1 MARRVSLP
9 LLDRRFVLRGM
20 AAALAA
26 SLTGC
31 RITLDEPTSPDFEN
45 ELAPDASP
53 ASDGVEP
60 GPGFE
65 RCGDALCID
74 LENPN
79 NAALRAVDG
88 ARLITVDGK
97 RLLIVRLAEST
108 FVVLSAICTHSGCT
122 VKYSPTRGDVV
133 CPCHGSSFAT
143 DGRVTHGPAAL
154 PLASFATIYDA
165 TAERVTVTLA

>member
-1 MARRVSLP
+1 M
-9 LLDRRFVLRGM
+9 LDRRFVLRGM

-26 SLTGC
+26 TLTGC
-31 RITLDEPTSPDFEN
+31 RITLDETSSPDVGGALE
-45 ELAPDASP
+45 PDAGAP
-53 ASDGVEP
+53 TGDGGDP

-65 RCGDALCID
+65 RCGAELCSD

-97 RLLIVRLAEST
+97 RLLIVRLAETT

-143 DGRVTHGPAAL
+143 DGRVTRGPAAL
-154 PLASFATIYDA
+154 PLASFATSYDP
-165 TAERVTVTLA
+165 TAERVTVALA

>member
-1 MARRVSLP
+1 M
-9 LLDRRFVLRGM
+9 LDRRFVLRGM
-20 AAALAA
+20 AAVLAA

-31 RITLDEPTSPDFEN
+31 RITLDEPSSPDVEG
-45 ELAPDASP
+45 LGPDAATP
-53 ASDGVEP
+53 AGDGGDP

-65 RCGDALCID
+65 RCGTELCIE

-97 RLLIVRLAEST
+97 RLLIVRLADST

-143 DGRVTHGPAAL
+143 DGRVTRGPAAL
-154 PLASFATIYDA
+154 PLASYATSYDPS
-165 TAERVTVTLA
+165 AERVTVTLA